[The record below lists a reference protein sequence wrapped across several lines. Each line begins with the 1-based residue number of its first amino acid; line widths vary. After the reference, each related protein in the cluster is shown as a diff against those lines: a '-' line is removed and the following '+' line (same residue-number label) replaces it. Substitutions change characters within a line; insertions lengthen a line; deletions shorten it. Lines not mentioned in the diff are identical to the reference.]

1 MYIADNYLHS
11 DFEDAKLHLKE
22 MLRDTLE
29 EMQMLQNENELS
41 FYDSVDTLNIIIEF
55 ANSYDINNKIL
66 LASSPTTSLNI
77 IKLLDS
83 YYFDVVAKET
93 SSQYRELFAKKVYIL
108 TDDEYDKIQNNIN
121 TLRDKIINSK
131 EFSEEHKTRLLE
143 KLEKLQNEIHKKMSS
158 TDKVLGNVVSLGHI
172 LGKTTK
178 EAKPF
183 IDEVK
188 DILKIIFKSKEKT
201 ENLPDS
207 TNQLETKDLLQI
219 ED

>member
-1 MYIADNYLHS
+1 
-11 DFEDAKLHLKE
+11 
-22 MLRDTLE
+22 
-29 EMQMLQNENELS
+29 MQNLQDQGELN

-66 LASSPTTSLNI
+66 LESRPTTGSKI
-77 IKLLDS
+77 ITLLDN

>member
-1 MYIADNYLHS
+1 
-11 DFEDAKLHLKE
+11 
-22 MLRDTLE
+22 
-29 EMQMLQNENELS
+29 MQMLQNENELS

>member
-1 MYIADNYLHS
+1 MYIADNYLRS
-11 DFEDAKLHLKE
+11 DFEDAKLHLKK

-83 YYFDVVAKET
+83 YYFDVVVKET

-121 TLRDKIINSK
+121 TLRDKIIYSK